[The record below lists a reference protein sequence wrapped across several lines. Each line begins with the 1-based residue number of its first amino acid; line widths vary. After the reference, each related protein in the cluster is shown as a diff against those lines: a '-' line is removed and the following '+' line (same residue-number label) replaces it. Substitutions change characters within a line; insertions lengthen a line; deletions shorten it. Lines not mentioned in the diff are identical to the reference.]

1 MKKIL
6 HMTVLT
12 IFVLSFMIATVACGS
27 DSEETPTPTPTPAPT
42 PKPEVTTPKPES
54 KPTSEG
60 YVVDITEEGFSPQT
74 ITVPAGTKVTWHN
87 RDPLRRHWVKGV
99 DGSFDTR
106 VIPVEARM
114 TWTFNEPGVYEY
126 YCVYHREETGTVI
139 VE

>member
-12 IFVLSFMIATVACGS
+12 IFALSCMIATVACGS
-27 DSEETPTPTPTPAPT
+27 DSKEPPTPAPA
-42 PKPEVTTPKPES
+42 PKPEATTPKPEP
-54 KPTSEG
+54 KPTTEG

-87 RDPLRRHWVKGV
+87 RDPLRRHWVQGV
-99 DGSFDTR
+99 GGSFDTR

-114 TWTFNEPGVYEY
+114 SWTFTEPGIYEY